1 MKILK
6 NKLFIF
12 CLLVCGFSVSVYSV
26 AFEVP
31 NYMLIIQISAIVLSL
46 VFAKND
52 KARKILILITIVIT
66 LLIGGFCYMKVSH
79 NNQFLKRSQYL
90 GGIRSAGLETTDV
103 KDLIKA
109 VIDNNKK
116 IVGRNVI
123 VTCRLPQNSPK
134 DTYKTIEELEWWQK
148 EFGEKREWKYSV
160 SMDMNKLEY
169 DSNGVA
175 PRAAPQGVLCFNAI
189 VKTEP
194 SVVAKFTD
202 EPSSDFTLSAF
213 FTNLLSKYIK
223 RWGFQSPS

>member
-1 MKILK
+1 MASEKKILK

-12 CLLVCGFSVSVYSV
+12 CLIICGFSVSAYLV

-52 KARKILILITIVIT
+52 RARKILILITIVIT

-90 GGIRSAGLETTDV
+90 GGTRSAGLETTDV

-134 DTYKTIEELEWWQK
+134 DTYKTIEELEWLY
-148 EFGEKREWKYSV
+148 ENIDAGITEIDF
-160 SMDMNKLEY
+160 EY
-169 DSNGVA
+169 DYNSLIENVEI
-175 PRAAPQGVLCFNAI
+175 F
-189 VKTEP
+189 VK
-194 SVVAKFTD
+194 K
-202 EPSSDFTLSAF
+202 SA
-213 FTNLLSKYIK
+213 L
-223 RWGFQSPS
+223 